1 MSQAVRVP
9 LHETLVSGVD
19 IQVNIHIFYIFML
32 SQDVKYFSLR
42 VMVKNV

>member
-19 IQVNIHIFYIFML
+19 IHIHIFYVFML

-42 VMVKNV
+42 VMVKDV